1 MAENA
6 LVASLLR
13 FLFSGPAGA
22 AHIGEPPSQ
31 QIWFDLFLI
40 FVFGTRPVV
49 ELRTGRK
56 KRDFTLLKLASPKL
70 LSSVAG

>member
-1 MAENA
+1 MIWYFYLRNRETRSVAENA
-6 LVASLLR
+6 FVASLLR

-40 FVFGTRPVV
+40 CFWHKACGGTKDWQ
-49 ELRTGRK
+49 K
-56 KRDFTLLKLASPKL
+56 KKGFHFA
-70 LSSVAG
+70 